1 MYLFTRVK
9 LSRNQS
15 IPMFE
20 FSKLAKPHP
29 LKSITIFQQ
38 SLFVFY
44 LPTYFYLDTNK
55 QANFVVKACLHAE
68 KNVPNFYASASLFGN
83 FFLEIYNWFKMPS
96 MHTKTIILIS
106 VFASKLKYHVKL

>member
-1 MYLFTRVK
+1 
-9 LSRNQS
+9 
-15 IPMFE
+15 MFE

-29 LKSITIFQQ
+29 LKSITFFFTKVY
-38 SLFVFY
+38 LFFIY
-44 LPTYFYLDTNK
+44 LPTFTWLPTK
-55 QANFVVKACLHAE
+55 QANLVVKACLHAE

-83 FFLEIYNWFKMPS
+83 FFLKIYNWFKMPS